1 MNTKTT
7 LTTILCILLITLLAS
22 CDSKPDATAS
32 STKGTQQKPQG
43 AIPEHQLQALQ
54 KAKEAKKA
62 IQDTK
67 AAQEK
72 ALKQQG
78 IN

>member
-7 LTTILCILLITLLAS
+7 LTTILSILLITLLAS

-54 KAKEAKKA
+54 KAKEAKKSN
-62 IQDTK
+62 TGCESRTGK
-67 AAQEK
+67 S
-72 ALKQQG
+72 LKTTRY
-78 IN
+78 